1 YLDLCEII
9 NLSIL
14 SKAWA
19 ILINNDI
26 VWKKLFYKSEFLVTK
41 VFKTYKEQYQYH
53 YITKGYDAVVTLP
66 LFIFQKSCRD
76 IRAIGG
82 KGNFVFELVNGSI
95 KLNPVCV
102 MHKHI
107 KFNVTNPISVQFS
120 HSYFNYLI
128 KFTRDLSSFENIK
141 LYLSKNNSSLIEF
154 KDDSSY
160 KSGNVKIEIN
170 NNELKFIA
178 ESELVN
184 GSIKLNSVCVMHK
197 HIKFNVTN
205 PISVQFSHGY
215 FNYLIKFIRDLTSF
229 ENIKLYLSKNNSSL
243 IEFKDDSSFSAKG
256 LTNKDA
262 EGDPYVKLWIEKEY
276 PQRTKTQ
283 VGTLEPVWNET
294 FTFKLKDNDKVL
306 HLKVFD
312 SDGPDPKKDDEL
324 GETKIKLD
332 EAFQKGK
339 IDKTIKLPTWLGLFS
354 EVLSFVDL
362 LFVDLLFVD
371 LLFVDD
377 VVVVVVEIG
386 DTGRLITSLTALSI
400 AFLNLPSFDVGLT
413 RNSLTSV
420 PLKTPR

>member
-1 YLDLCEII
+1 MLNCSTNSKKIFF
-9 NLSIL
+9 LSTKIYIL
-14 SKAWA
+14 G
-19 ILINNDI
+19 
-26 VWKKLFYKSEFLVTK
+26 KS
-41 VFKTYKEQYQYH
+41 
-53 YITKGYDAVVTLP
+53 
-66 LFIFQKSCRD
+66 
-76 IRAIGG
+76 
-82 KGNFVFELVNGSI
+82 
-95 KLNPVCV
+95 
-102 MHKHI
+102 
-107 KFNVTNPISVQFS
+107 
-120 HSYFNYLI
+120 
-128 KFTRDLSSFENIK
+128 
-141 LYLSKNNSSLIEF
+141 
-154 KDDSSY
+154 
-160 KSGNVKIEIN
+160 
-170 NNELKFIA
+170 
-178 ESELVN
+178 
-184 GSIKLNSVCVMHK
+184 
-197 HIKFNVTN
+197 
-205 PISVQFSHGY
+205 
-215 FNYLIKFIRDLTSF
+215 
-229 ENIKLYLSKNNSSL
+229 
-243 IEFKDDSSFSAKG
+243 
-256 LTNKDA
+256 
-262 EGDPYVKLWIEKEY
+262 DPYVKLWIEKEY